1 MERQN
6 GRTSKREGSI
16 RDTIMDAQRDE
27 LQESA
32 QKGTVRKRGLERSIN
47 SAVIMDEKRAS

>member
-16 RDTIMDAQRDE
+16 RETIMDVQRDE

-47 SAVIMDEKRAS
+47 SAVIMDERRAS

>member
-47 SAVIMDEKRAS
+47 SAVIMDEKRGS

>member
-6 GRTSKREGSI
+6 GRTSKWEGSI
-16 RDTIMDAQRDE
+16 RETIMDVQRDE

-47 SAVIMDEKRAS
+47 SAVIMDERRAS

>member
-16 RDTIMDAQRDE
+16 RETIMDVQRDE

>member
-16 RDTIMDAQRDE
+16 RETIMDVQRDE

-47 SAVIMDEKRAS
+47 SAVIMDGKRGS

>member
-16 RDTIMDAQRDE
+16 RETIMDVQRDE

-47 SAVIMDEKRAS
+47 SAVIMDEKRGS

>member
-16 RDTIMDAQRDE
+16 RDTIMDVQRDE